1 MNKEQFWRIVDD
13 VRSSADP
20 RDQGAILFALQ
31 EQLRKLPSA
40 EIMEWQE
47 IFQFY
52 DDAAYRDE
60 LWAASGAMG
69 AHCTDDGF
77 MDFRSW
83 LISQGRDVY
92 MAALRD
98 PESLAEVDTE
108 GQSLNFEQYAYAAPK
123 AYAQRRAYE
132 AGPLTDVIREYINW
146 ASQHERQVLDHL
158 MEASPH
164 EKDLSVGV
172 ANAFLRGCLER
183 KYDLY
188 EDSQR
193 ITPNPEL
200 LDSLMEDIPEKR
212 DFDPN
217 WTLEDLPRIFP
228 RLCQK
233 YEAQMVTW
241 SAKGPLPVNESKK
254 DSQLQWQQRLPCKTR
269 QEFDAVRRRMGTL
282 TADEETILAAIVL
295 RYDPESSERAMEL
308 LDHASEYAILKG
320 VNCYEALGRYYLTH
334 ETSVPEELY
343 EYMNLDAL
351 GCRYE
356 DEHPGVFVGND
367 YVQYPSQTQTM
378 SMKMK

>member
-1 MNKEQFWRIVDD
+1 MNKEQFWRIVED
-13 VRSSADP
+13 VRSSADH
-20 RDQGAILFALQ
+20 RDQGAVLFALQ

-69 AHCTDDGF
+69 AHCSDDGF

-108 GQSLNFEQYAYAAPK
+108 GQSLNFEEYAYVAPK

-132 AGPLTDVIREYINW
+132 AGPLADVIREYINW
-146 ASQHERQVLDHL
+146 ASQYERQVLDHL

-164 EKDLSVGV
+164 EKELSAGV
-172 ANAFLRGCLER
+172 ANAFLRGCLEW

-241 SAKGPLPVNESKK
+241 SAKGPLPAKAVERNSP
-254 DSQLQWQQRLPCKTR
+254 PCADCLTA
-269 QEFDAVRRRMGTL
+269 DAVRHRIGTL

-295 RYDPESSERAMEL
+295 RYAPESTEQTMEL
-308 LDHASEYAILKG
+308 LDRASEYTILKG
-320 VNCYEALGRYYLTH
+320 VNCYESLGRYYLAH

-351 GCRYE
+351 GCHYE

-378 SMKMK
+378 SMKME

>member
-1 MNKEQFWRIVDD
+1 MNKEQFWHIVDD
-13 VRSSADP
+13 VRTSADP
-20 RDQGAILFALQ
+20 RDQGAILYALR
-31 EQLRKLPSA
+31 ERLRLLPSK
-40 EIMEWQE
+40 EIMDWHE
-47 IFQFY
+47 IFHFY
-52 DDAAYRDE
+52 QDVAYRDE
-60 LWAASGAMG
+60 LLAASGAMG

-146 ASQHERQVLDHL
+146 ASQHERQVLNHL

-164 EKDLSVGV
+164 EKDLSAGV
-172 ANAFLRGCLER
+172 TNAFLRGCLER

-193 ITPNPEL
+193 ITPNSEL

-241 SAKGPLPVNESKK
+241 SAKGPLPVKAVEQYYSFRADCPTAN
-254 DSQLQWQQRLPCKTR
+254 
-269 QEFDAVRRRMGTL
+269 AVRRRVGTL
-282 TADEETILAAIVL
+282 TADEEAILAAIVL
-295 RYDPESSERAMEL
+295 RYDPKSTERAMEL

-320 VNCYEALGRYYLTH
+320 VNCYESLGRYYLAH

-367 YVQYPSQTQTM
+367 YVQYPPQTQTM

>member
-20 RDQGAILFALQ
+20 KDQGAILFALQ

-108 GQSLNFEQYAYAAPK
+108 GQSLNFEQYAYVAPK

-132 AGPLTDVIREYINW
+132 AGPLADVIREYINW
-146 ASQHERQVLDHL
+146 ASQYERQVLDHL

-164 EKDLSVGV
+164 EKELSAGV

-200 LDSLMEDIPEKR
+200 LGSLMEDIPEKR

-241 SAKGPLPVNESKK
+241 SAKGPLPAKAVERNSP
-254 DSQLQWQQRLPCKTR
+254 PCADC
-269 QEFDAVRRRMGTL
+269 QELDAVRRRVGTL
-282 TADEETILAAIVL
+282 TADEETILTAIVL
-295 RYDPESSERAMEL
+295 RYDPESAEQAMEL
-308 LDHASEYAILKG
+308 LDHVSDYTILKG
-320 VNCYEALGRYYLTH
+320 VNCY
-334 ETSVPEELY
+334 
-343 EYMNLDAL
+343 
-351 GCRYE
+351 
-356 DEHPGVFVGND
+356 
-367 YVQYPSQTQTM
+367 
-378 SMKMK
+378 

>member
-1 MNKEQFWRIVDD
+1 MNKEQFWRIVED

-69 AHCTDDGF
+69 AHCSDDGF

-108 GQSLNFEQYAYAAPK
+108 GQSLNFEEYAYVAPK

-132 AGPLTDVIREYINW
+132 AGPLADVIREYINW
-146 ASQHERQVLDHL
+146 ASQYERQVLDHL

-164 EKDLSVGV
+164 EKELSAGV

-241 SAKGPLPVNESKK
+241 SAKGPLPAKAVERNSP
-254 DSQLQWQQRLPCKTR
+254 PCADCLTA
-269 QEFDAVRRRMGTL
+269 DAVRHRIGTL

-295 RYDPESSERAMEL
+295 RYAPESTEQTMEL
-308 LDHASEYAILKG
+308 LDRASEYTILKG
-320 VNCYEALGRYYLTH
+320 VNCYESLGRYYLAH

-351 GCRYE
+351 GCHYE

-378 SMKMK
+378 SMKME

>member
-13 VRSSADP
+13 VRSSADH

-69 AHCTDDGF
+69 AHCSDDGF

-108 GQSLNFEQYAYAAPK
+108 GQSLNFEEYAYVAPK

-132 AGPLTDVIREYINW
+132 AGPLADVIREYINW
-146 ASQHERQVLDHL
+146 ASQYERQVLDHL

-164 EKDLSVGV
+164 EKELSAGV

-241 SAKGPLPVNESKK
+241 SAKGPLPAKAVERNSP
-254 DSQLQWQQRLPCKTR
+254 PCADCLTA
-269 QEFDAVRRRMGTL
+269 DAVRHRIGTL

-295 RYDPESSERAMEL
+295 RYAPESTEQTMEL
-308 LDHASEYAILKG
+308 LDRASEYTILKG
-320 VNCYEALGRYYLTH
+320 VNCYESLGRYYLAH

-351 GCRYE
+351 GCHYE

-378 SMKMK
+378 SMKME

>member
-20 RDQGAILFALQ
+20 RDQGAVLFALQ
-31 EQLRKLPSA
+31 EQLRKLPLA

-69 AHCTDDGF
+69 AHCSDDGF

-92 MAALRD
+92 MAALKD

-108 GQSLNFEQYAYAAPK
+108 GQSLNFEEYAYAASK
-123 AYAQRRAYE
+123 AYAQRKAYE
-132 AGPLTDVIREYINW
+132 AGPLTDVIRDYINW
-146 ASQHERQVLDHL
+146 ASQSEQQVLDRL
-158 MEASPH
+158 MRASPH
-164 EKDLSVGV
+164 KKNLSVGI
-172 ANAFLRGCLER
+172 ANAFLQRCLEL

-188 EDSQR
+188 EDLQQIPS
-193 ITPNPEL
+193 NPKL

-241 SAKGPLPVNESKK
+241 SAKGPLPVKAVEQYYSFRADCPTAN
-254 DSQLQWQQRLPCKTR
+254 
-269 QEFDAVRRRMGTL
+269 AVRRRVGTL
-282 TADEETILAAIVL
+282 TADEEAILAAIVL
-295 RYDPESSERAMEL
+295 RYDPKSTERAMEL

-320 VNCYEALGRYYLTH
+320 VNCYESLGRYYLAH

-356 DEHPGVFVGND
+356 DEHPGVFVGNA

>member
-13 VRSSADP
+13 VLSSADP
-20 RDQGAILFALQ
+20 RDQGAILYALR
-31 EQLRKLPSA
+31 ERLRLLPSK
-40 EIMEWQE
+40 EIMDWHE
-47 IFQFY
+47 IFHFY
-52 DDAAYRDE
+52 QDVAYRDE
-60 LWAASGAMG
+60 LLAASVAMG
-69 AHCTDDGF
+69 AHCSDDGF
-77 MDFRSW
+77 TDFRSW

-92 MAALRD
+92 IAALKD

-108 GQSLNFEQYAYAAPK
+108 GQSLNFEQYAYVAPK

-132 AGPLTDVIREYINW
+132 AGPLADVIREYINW
-146 ASQHERQVLDHL
+146 ASQYERQVLDHL

-164 EKDLSVGV
+164 EKELSAGV

-241 SAKGPLPVNESKK
+241 SAKGPLPAKAVERNSP
-254 DSQLQWQQRLPCKTR
+254 PCADC
-269 QEFDAVRRRMGTL
+269 QELDAVRRRVGTL
-282 TADEETILAAIVL
+282 TADEETILTAIVL
-295 RYDPESSERAMEL
+295 RYDPESAEQAMEL
-308 LDHASEYAILKG
+308 LDHVSDYTILKG
-320 VNCYEALGRYYLTH
+320 VNCYESLGRYYLAH

>member
-1 MNKEQFWRIVDD
+1 MNKEQFWRIVED

-108 GQSLNFEQYAYAAPK
+108 GQSLNFEEYAYVAPK

-132 AGPLTDVIREYINW
+132 AGPLADVIREYINW
-146 ASQHERQVLDHL
+146 ASQYERQVLDHL

-164 EKDLSVGV
+164 EKELSAGV

-241 SAKGPLPVNESKK
+241 SAKGPLPAKAVERNSP
-254 DSQLQWQQRLPCKTR
+254 PCADCLTA
-269 QEFDAVRRRMGTL
+269 DAVRHRIGTL

-295 RYDPESSERAMEL
+295 RYAPESTEQTMEL
-308 LDHASEYAILKG
+308 LDRASEYTILKG
-320 VNCYEALGRYYLTH
+320 VNCYESLGRYYLTH

-356 DEHPGVFVGND
+356 DEHPGVFVGNA

-378 SMKMK
+378 GMKMK

>member
-13 VRSSADP
+13 VHSSADP
-20 RDQGAILFALQ
+20 RDQGAVLFALQ
-31 EQLRKLPSA
+31 EQLRNLPSA

-69 AHCTDDGF
+69 AHCSDDGF

-92 MAALRD
+92 MAALKD

-108 GQSLNFEQYAYAAPK
+108 GQSLNFEEYAYVAPK

-132 AGPLTDVIREYINW
+132 AGPLADVIREYINW
-146 ASQHERQVLDHL
+146 ASQYEQQVLDHL

-164 EKDLSVGV
+164 EKDLSAGV

-241 SAKGPLPVNESKK
+241 SAKGPLPAKAVERNSPPRA
-254 DSQLQWQQRLPCKTR
+254 DCPPA
-269 QEFDAVRRRMGTL
+269 DAVRRRVGTL
-282 TADEETILAAIVL
+282 TADEETILAAIIL
-295 RYDPESSERAMEL
+295 RYAPESPEQAMEL
-308 LDHASEYAILKG
+308 LDHVSDYTILKG
-320 VNCYEALGRYYLTH
+320 VNCYESLGRYFLAH

-356 DEHPGVFVGND
+356 DEHPGVFVGNA

>member
-1 MNKEQFWRIVDD
+1 MNKEQFWRIVED

-69 AHCTDDGF
+69 AHCADDGF

-108 GQSLNFEQYAYAAPK
+108 GQSLNFEEYAYVAPK

-132 AGPLTDVIREYINW
+132 AGPLADVIREYINW
-146 ASQHERQVLDHL
+146 ASQYEQQVLDHL

-164 EKDLSVGV
+164 EKELSAGV

-188 EDSQR
+188 DDAQR

-233 YEAQMVTW
+233 YGAQMVTW
-241 SAKGPLPVNESKK
+241 SAKGPLPAKVAERNSPPRA
-254 DSQLQWQQRLPCKTR
+254 DCPTA
-269 QEFDAVRRRMGTL
+269 DAVRRRVGRL
-282 TADEETILAAIVL
+282 TADEEAILTAVIL
-295 RYDPESSERAMEL
+295 RYAPESTEQAMEL
-308 LDHASEYAILKG
+308 LDQASEYTILKG
-320 VNCYEALGRYYLTH
+320 VNCYESLGRYYLAH
-334 ETSVPEELY
+334 ETSMPEELY
-343 EYMNLDAL
+343 EYINLDAL

>member
-20 RDQGAILFALQ
+20 RDQGAVLFALQ

-69 AHCTDDGF
+69 AHCSDDGF

-108 GQSLNFEQYAYAAPK
+108 GQSLNFEQYAYVAPK

-132 AGPLTDVIREYINW
+132 AGPLADVIREYINW
-146 ASQHERQVLDHL
+146 ASQYEQQVLDHL

-164 EKDLSVGV
+164 EKDLSAGV
-172 ANAFLRGCLER
+172 ANAFLRGYLAR

-193 ITPNPEL
+193 ITPNSEL

-241 SAKGPLPVNESKK
+241 SAKGPLPAKAVERNSPP
-254 DSQLQWQQRLPCKTR
+254 RANC
-269 QEFDAVRRRMGTL
+269 QEIDAVRRRVGTL
-282 TADEETILAAIVL
+282 TADEETILAAIIL
-295 RYDPESSERAMEL
+295 RYAPESTEQAMEL
-308 LDHASEYAILKG
+308 LDHVSDYTILKG
-320 VNCYEALGRYYLTH
+320 VNCYESLGRYYLTH

-356 DEHPGVFVGND
+356 DEHPSVFVGND

>member
-1 MNKEQFWRIVDD
+1 
-13 VRSSADP
+13 
-20 RDQGAILFALQ
+20 
-31 EQLRKLPSA
+31 
-40 EIMEWQE
+40 
-47 IFQFY
+47 
-52 DDAAYRDE
+52 
-60 LWAASGAMG
+60 
-69 AHCTDDGF
+69 
-77 MDFRSW
+77 
-83 LISQGRDVY
+83 
-92 MAALRD
+92 
-98 PESLAEVDTE
+98 
-108 GQSLNFEQYAYAAPK
+108 
-123 AYAQRRAYE
+123 
-132 AGPLTDVIREYINW
+132 
-146 ASQHERQVLDHL
+146 

-164 EKDLSVGV
+164 EKDLSAGV
-172 ANAFLRGCLER
+172 ANAFLRGCLAR

-241 SAKGPLPVNESKK
+241 SAKGPLPVKAVEQYYSFRADCPTAN
-254 DSQLQWQQRLPCKTR
+254 
-269 QEFDAVRRRMGTL
+269 AVRRRVGTL
-282 TADEETILAAIVL
+282 TADEEAILAAIVL
-295 RYDPESSERAMEL
+295 RYDPKSTERAMEL

-320 VNCYEALGRYYLTH
+320 VNCYESLGRYYLAH

>member
-1 MNKEQFWRIVDD
+1 MNKEQFWRIVED

-20 RDQGAILFALQ
+20 RDQGAVLSALQ

-69 AHCTDDGF
+69 AHCSDDGF

-108 GQSLNFEQYAYAAPK
+108 GQSLNFEQYAYVAPK

-132 AGPLTDVIREYINW
+132 VGPLTDVIREYINW
-146 ASQHERQVLDHL
+146 ASQYERQVLDHL
-158 MEASPH
+158 MEALPH
-164 EKDLSVGV
+164 EKDLSAGI

-241 SAKGPLPVNESKK
+241 SAKGPLPAKAVERNSP
-254 DSQLQWQQRLPCKTR
+254 PCADCLTA
-269 QEFDAVRRRMGTL
+269 DAVRHRIGTL

-295 RYDPESSERAMEL
+295 RYAPESTEQTMEL
-308 LDHASEYAILKG
+308 LDRASEYTILKG
-320 VNCYEALGRYYLTH
+320 VNCYESLGRYYLAH

-351 GCRYE
+351 GCHYE

-378 SMKMK
+378 SMKME

>member
-1 MNKEQFWRIVDD
+1 MNKEQFWRIVED

-20 RDQGAILFALQ
+20 RDQGAVLFALQ
-31 EQLRKLPSA
+31 EQLRNLPSA

-69 AHCTDDGF
+69 AHCSDDGF

-108 GQSLNFEQYAYAAPK
+108 EQSLNFEEYAYVAPK

-132 AGPLTDVIREYINW
+132 DGPLTDVIREYINW
-146 ASQHERQVLDHL
+146 ASQYERQVLDHL

-164 EKDLSVGV
+164 EKDLSAGV

-188 EDSQR
+188 DDAQR

-241 SAKGPLPVNESKK
+241 SAKGPLPAKAVERNSPP
-254 DSQLQWQQRLPCKTR
+254 RANC
-269 QEFDAVRRRMGTL
+269 QELDAVRRRVGTL
-282 TADEETILAAIVL
+282 TADEETILAAIIL
-295 RYDPESSERAMEL
+295 RYAPESTEQVMEL
-308 LDHASEYAILKG
+308 LDHVSDYTILKG
-320 VNCYEALGRYYLTH
+320 VNCYESLGRYYLTH

-356 DEHPGVFVGND
+356 DEHPGVFVGNA

>member
-1 MNKEQFWRIVDD
+1 MNKEQFWRIVED

-108 GQSLNFEQYAYAAPK
+108 GQSLNFEEYAYVAPK

-132 AGPLTDVIREYINW
+132 AGPLADVIREYINW
-146 ASQHERQVLDHL
+146 ASQYERQVLDHL
-158 MEASPH
+158 MEASTH
-164 EKDLSVGV
+164 EKDLSAGV
-172 ANAFLRGCLER
+172 ANAFLRGCLAR

-217 WTLEDLPRIFP
+217 WTLADLPRIFP

-241 SAKGPLPVNESKK
+241 SAKDPLPAKAVERNSP
-254 DSQLQWQQRLPCKTR
+254 PCADCLTA
-269 QEFDAVRRRMGTL
+269 DAVRHRIGTL

-295 RYDPESSERAMEL
+295 RYAPESTEQTMEL
-308 LDHASEYAILKG
+308 LDRASEYTILKG
-320 VNCYEALGRYYLTH
+320 VNCYESLGRYYLAH
-334 ETSVPEELY
+334 DTSVPEELY

-351 GCRYE
+351 GCHYE

-367 YVQYPSQTQTM
+367 YVQYPPQTQTM